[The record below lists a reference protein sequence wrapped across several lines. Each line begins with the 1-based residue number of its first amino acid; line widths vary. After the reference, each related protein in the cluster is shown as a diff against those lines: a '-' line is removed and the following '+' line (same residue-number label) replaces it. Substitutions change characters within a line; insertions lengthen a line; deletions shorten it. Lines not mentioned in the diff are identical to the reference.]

1 MTFTLDGLDCAV
13 WKVRVG
19 SDCVTE
25 SGRSRI
31 RLSFVCAAA
40 VISMT
45 ELLDESL
52 DTRLSRAVKG
62 RGCRRDCAATRLCRD
77 HVMPRKTSTVTTR
90 VPTIPQTIGMMSW
103 RRLLLAVTD
112 LVGKTEVVELREDV
126 DVVINGFEVVGV
138 NVVLGDDV
146 TNLEKLEEDNV
157 NECVDADMG
166 IDTDVDMDVDV
177 DVDVDVD
184 DDRGDFC
191 TEGDDD
197 AGVGDADG
205 PFEVDVNVGLVVVLD
220 GVRLVDVEG
229 G

>member
-1 MTFTLDGLDCAV
+1 
-13 WKVRVG
+13 
-19 SDCVTE
+19 
-25 SGRSRI
+25 
-31 RLSFVCAAA
+31 
-40 VISMT
+40 MT
-45 ELLDESL
+45 EL
-52 DTRLSRAVKG
+52 
-62 RGCRRDCAATRLCRD
+62 
-77 HVMPRKTSTVTTR
+77 
-90 VPTIPQTIGMMSW
+90 
-103 RRLLLAVTD
+103 
-112 LVGKTEVVELREDV
+112 VGETEVGEMREDEG
-126 DVVINGFEVVGV
+126 VVINGVEVVGA

-146 TNLEKLEEDNV
+146 TELRKLEDDDV

-229 G
+229 